1 MDILQETHFELFG
14 LKKTGKV
21 RDVYHQPHQVILI
34 TTDRHSSFDRII
46 AHIPYKGQVL
56 NQLSAFWFEKT
67 QDIISNHVLAIPD
80 ANVTVGK
87 KCTPIPIEAVVRGYL
102 TGVTSTSLWTHY
114 SDGKRDFG
122 NFILPEGLQKNQKL
136 QKAVFTPSTKDDAH
150 DITMSPEEMINS
162 GVITLGLM
170 NQIEAASMALYERG
184 VEIAKQHG
192 LILVDTKYEFGLNEN
207 GMLTL
212 IDEIH
217 TPDSSRY
224 WQLDSYEKRF
234 IAHEEPENFDKELLR
249 LWFKEHCDPYSD
261 DVLPEAPQELVDE
274 LSRRYIHVYEQLLDT
289 KFVPGS
295 TPISERIQRN
305 LSEYVM

>member
-1 MDILQETHFELFG
+1 MDILQETDFEFYG

-21 RDVYHQPHQVILI
+21 RDVYQQPHQIILV
-34 TTDRHSSFDRII
+34 TTDRHSSFDRIV
-46 AHIPYKGQVL
+46 AHVPYKGQIL
-56 NQLSAFWFEKT
+56 NQISAFWFDKT

-80 ANVTVGK
+80 ANVTVAK
-87 KCTPIPIEAVVRGYL
+87 KCTPIPIEAVVRGYI
-102 TGVTSTSLWTHY
+102 TGVTGTSLWTHY

-136 QKAVFTPSTKDDAH
+136 QTPVFTPSTKDDAH
-150 DITMSPEEMINS
+150 DVTMSPSEMIEG
-162 GVITLGLM
+162 GVITAGLM
-170 NQIEAASMALYERG
+170 NQIENASMALYERG

-224 WQLDSYEKRF
+224 WQLDSYEQRF
-234 IAHEEPENFDKELLR
+234 AAQQEPENFDKEFLR
-249 LWFKEHCDPYSD
+249 LWFKENCDPYGD
-261 DVLPEAPQELVDE
+261 TVLPEAPEDLVLE
-274 LSRRYIHVYEQLLDT
+274 LSHRYIHVYEQLTET
-289 KFVPGS
+289 KFTPGS
-295 TPISERIQRN
+295 APILERIQRN
-305 LSEYVM
+305 LGDYIL